1 MTKPSG
7 TLPMRA
13 IIIGISCLFVLLV
26 GSFLMLPAFFDVH
39 VTDSLFETPHEPWML
54 SDEVQKK
61 YQFSV
66 LEMKGKY
73 QFSQYC
79 ESCHGPYGSGGG
91 AQSARIGGVPNLL
104 ATSTVLV
111 NGATAEGFAK
121 TIDQGVPGTAMPAFP
136 HIAKHAKESIV
147 AYLEYVIRNREK
159 LATMA
164 SQK

>member
-1 MTKPSG
+1 MAKTSG
-7 TLPMRA
+7 NLPMRA
-13 IIIGISCLFVLLV
+13 IIIGISCLFAVLV
-26 GSFLMLPAFFDVH
+26 GIFLMLPAFFDVH
-39 VTDSLFETPHEPWML
+39 VTDALFETPQEPWML
-54 SDEVQKK
+54 PDEVQKQ

-79 ESCHGPYGSGGG
+79 ESCHGPFGAGGG

-104 ATSTVLV
+104 ASATVLV

-147 AYLEYVIRNREK
+147 AYLEYLIRNREK
-159 LATMA
+159 MAAMA